1 MNDILYTVHVDGT
14 DKKFKKGTTYQE
26 IARTY
31 QQEYQHDIVLVFVDG
46 RLQELFKTLET
57 DCELKFVT
65 TADPLGYK
73 SYRRSMSLMLV
84 KAIYDVA
91 EHKNIDKVRIHYSVS
106 TGYYCTI
113 EGNI

>member
-73 SYRRSMSLMLV
+73 SYRRRSDRTQNLLQKCKSDSSESNL
-84 KAIYDVA
+84 
-91 EHKNIDKVRIHYSVS
+91 
-106 TGYYCTI
+106 
-113 EGNI
+113 

>member
-46 RLQELFKTLET
+46 RLQELFKTL
-57 DCELKFVT
+57 
-65 TADPLGYK
+65 
-73 SYRRSMSLMLV
+73 
-84 KAIYDVA
+84 
-91 EHKNIDKVRIHYSVS
+91 
-106 TGYYCTI
+106 
-113 EGNI
+113 

>member
-65 TADPLGYK
+65 TAR
-73 SYRRSMSLMLV
+73 SEERRVGKECRSRWSP
-84 KAIYDVA
+84 Y
-91 EHKNIDKVRIHYSVS
+91 H
-106 TGYYCTI
+106 
-113 EGNI
+113 

>member
-46 RLQELFKTLET
+46 RLQ
-57 DCELKFVT
+57 
-65 TADPLGYK
+65 
-73 SYRRSMSLMLV
+73 
-84 KAIYDVA
+84 
-91 EHKNIDKVRIHYSVS
+91 
-106 TGYYCTI
+106 
-113 EGNI
+113 